1 MKKFYT
7 LSLALVSLVTVF
19 AQDGAPATPYYNNF
33 DFEQTGNALKNA
45 LADKITSTHINELTY
60 TPGVWN
66 ALKETDLD
74 PENSSYVLLVYGFSS
89 SVCPTSPSNDN
100 DHRRRPFWS
109 NGGSNNCEWNRE
121 HIFPQ
126 SLGTPELGQ
135 VGAGADAHHLRACDV
150 DRNGI
155 RGNKLFAAGSGNSGD
170 SGGGWYPGDEWK
182 GDVARILMYLYL
194 RYPDQCKPTNAVTG
208 SSTVAG
214 DPHMLEILLQWNAED
229 PVSEY
234 EDYRNTYLGD
244 LNNFYAQGNR
254 NPFIDNPYLATQIWG
269 GPVAQDRWGMLSTEQ
284 VFESQLSIYPNPAV
298 NNEVNIY
305 SETELD
311 NIQLINVNGQLIQY
325 IEKPKAA
332 DNTYRLQ
339 HLPKGFYILKLSSDN
354 QTSTKKII
362 VN

>member
-1 MKKFYT
+1 MKKLYT
-7 LSLALVSLVTVF
+7 LSLALFSLATLC
-19 AQDGAPATPYYNNF
+19 AQDGAPASPYYNNF
-33 DFEQTGNALKNA
+33 NFEQTGTSLKNA
-45 LADKITSTHINELTY
+45 LADKITSTHVNELSY

-74 PENSSYVLLVYGFSS
+74 PDNNNYVLLVYGFSNN
-89 SVCPTSPSNDN
+89 VCPASTSDDN
-100 DHRRRPFWS
+100 DHRRRFFDS

-135 VGAGADAHHLRACDV
+135 SGAGADAHHLRASDV
-150 DRNGI
+150 DKNGM
-155 RGNKLFAAGSGNSGD
+155 RGNKLYTSGSGNAGNSG
-170 SGGGWYPGDEWK
+170 SGWYPGDEWK

-194 RYPDQCKPTNAVTG
+194 RYPTQCAPTNAVMGTTIG
-208 SSTVAG
+208 SDTNMPA
-214 DPHMLEILLQWNAED
+214 ILLQWNAED

-234 EDYRNTYLGD
+234 EDNRNTYLGN

-254 NPFIDNPYLATQIWG
+254 NPFIDNPYLATLIWG
-269 GPVAQDRWGMLSTEQ
+269 GPVAQDRWGLLSTQ
-284 VFESQLSIYPNPAV
+284 DVFTSQLSVYPNPAV
-298 NNEVNIY
+298 NSEINIY

-325 IEKPKAA
+325 IEKPKEVN
-332 DNTYRLQ
+332 NTYKLQ
-339 HLPKGFYILKLSSDN
+339 NLPQGFYMLKLSSDN
-354 QTSTKKII
+354 QTATKKII